1 MIYELLG
8 AETNLTVSTVSTEG
22 DDPDADDPKVEDPEV
37 DIVLIESERESCFH
51 IAVFWSSDGFENS
64 ECVCAQQVL
73 YRTTEDSP
81 DVARLDAGAAGMGY
95 QEECVFYCSSIMAQ
109 LISRFLSDT
118 ISNTV

>member
-37 DIVLIESERESCFH
+37 DIVLIESERKSCFH
-51 IAVFWSSDGFENS
+51 IAVFWSSDGIENA

-81 DVARLDAGAAGMGY
+81 DLYFAVIT
-95 QEECVFYCSSIMAQ
+95 SIPRSYTFTC
-109 LISRFLSDT
+109 LVHHHKYSK
-118 ISNTV
+118 TV